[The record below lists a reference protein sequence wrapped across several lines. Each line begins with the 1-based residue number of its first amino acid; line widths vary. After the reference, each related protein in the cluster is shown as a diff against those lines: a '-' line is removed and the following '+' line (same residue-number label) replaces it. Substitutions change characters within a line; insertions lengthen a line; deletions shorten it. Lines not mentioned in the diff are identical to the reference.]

1 MYWYKWFKVNN
12 GTGSVKV
19 DRGWEKRLEE
29 ETHAGEINTKAIQ
42 RKLRTVEASL
52 SCSNEY
58 SQWGG
63 HRDSPG

>member
-29 ETHAGEINTKAIQ
+29 ETHAGEINTKAI
-42 RKLRTVEASL
+42 
-52 SCSNEY
+52 
-58 SQWGG
+58 
-63 HRDSPG
+63 